1 MRHDLEAVRPA
12 FIWDEKF
19 GLAYNYTI
27 LSLCHRA
34 VELHGR
40 LRAGPNASCAALAA
54 ALPLAEPHRRVPHWY
69 PPAVRQAAEALRRA
83 RRCASETAEPTQ
95 ADGADARAAAKVCAD
110 EAAVAGQAE
119 KAAAARRASAQ
130 TRAVGFAYNSSRG
143 YCGLADSKSDCA
155 TSSMGAWSMNNVTR
169 CIQRCLGCARCN
181 FISFSPE
188 LQDCSWYHKCSLAHL
203 QGADGTHGTVQVQ
216 RAPRS

>member
-143 YCGLADSKSDCA
+143 YCGVAESESDCA
-155 TSSMGAWSMNNVTR
+155 TSSMGSWSMNNATR
-169 CIQRCLGCARCN
+169 CIQRCQGCARCN

-188 LQDCSWYHKCSLAHL
+188 LRDCSWYHECSLAHL
-203 QGADGTHGTVQVQ
+203 QGVGGTHETVQVQ
-216 RAPRS
+216 RSA